1 VALLFIQGRRVSEV
15 LGLAWEDLD
24 LDAGTALVRR
34 ASVYIDG
41 RGQQL
46 GPPKTDGAR
55 GEHWLMPTVV
65 ALLRRTREV
74 QEQEREA
81 APKWAEVTYGGER
94 ISLVFTN
101 PAGGFVLRQAVAKVV
116 KQAAKTAGITAE
128 LGTHTGRRTVVTT
141 LFVDGDE
148 ALEDIARFVGHARP
162 ATTAGY
168 VKRLGRRPQAV
179 AQRAAAILD
188 GDQGDE
194 DGDDPDR
201 SGGVRNHPRDVGSN
215 RGRYRSGPL
224 GEALPHPGP

>member
-1 VALLFIQGRRVSEV
+1 MSEV
-15 LGLAWEDLD
+15 LGLAWEDVD
-24 LDAGTALVRR
+24 LDAGTALVQR
-34 ASVYIDG
+34 ASVYVDG

-46 GPPKTDGAR
+46 GPPKTEGAR

-65 ALLRRTREV
+65 ALLRRTREM
-74 QEQEREA
+74 QDHEREA
-81 APKWAEVTYGGER
+81 APRWAEITYGGER

-101 PAGGFVLRQAVAKVV
+101 PTGGLVLRQAVAKVV
-116 KQAAKTAGITAE
+116 KQAAKTAGIAAE

-188 GDQGDE
+188 
-194 DGDDPDR
+194 DPTVDR
-201 SGGVRNHPRDVGSN
+201 RSWSAACPEQPSTVRDRGVEVMGFEPTTSSMRPKRSSQLSYTPVRDCSC
-215 RGRYRSGPL
+215 
-224 GEALPHPGP
+224 